1 MPTAL
6 SDPSMSLYAILGVAT
21 VLLGIIALRRQKRSD
36 AINFCIPLV
45 ALIALFVIDKAV
57 ESPREQTVR
66 KIQEM
71 GQSSRDKKYDE
82 LFKHV
87 SDSFKYKSLDKKALQ
102 EKAKQADGQGF
113 GGFEVY
119 DLARSSFK
127 PMEDGTIQQG
137 FGVKHKGEPPL
148 PFYVKGTFKKDPDGE
163 WRLVTFKLYDPINM
177 NDEKEIPGL

>member
-6 SDPSMSLYAILGVAT
+6 SDPSMLYAILAVAT
-21 VLLGIIALRRQKRSD
+21 VLPGIMAIRRQKRSD
-36 AINFCIPLV
+36 AINFCVALV
-45 ALIALFVIDKAV
+45 ALIALFVIDTVV
-57 ESPREQTVR
+57 ESPREQTER
-66 KIQEM
+66 KINEM
-71 GQSSRDKKYDE
+71 GQASLDKKYDK

-127 PMEDGTIQQG
+127 PMEDGTIEQG
-137 FGVKHKGEPPL
+137 FGVKHKGEQQL
-148 PFYVKGTFKKDPDGE
+148 QLYVKGTFKKDPDGE
-163 WRLVTFKLYDPINM
+163 WRLVTFKLFDPINM

>member
-45 ALIALFVIDKAV
+45 ALIALFVIGKAV
-57 ESPREQTVR
+57 ESPREQTER
-66 KIQEM
+66 KIKEM
-71 GQSSRDKKYDE
+71 SQASLNKKHDDI
-82 LFKHV
+82 FKHV
-87 SDSFKYKSLDKKALQ
+87 SDSFKYKSLDKKSLQ
-102 EKAKQADGQGF
+102 EKAKQAYEMGF
-113 GGFEVY
+113 GGFEWY
-119 DLARSSFK
+119 NLARSSFR
-127 PMEDGTIQQG
+127 PMEDGTIEQG
-137 FGVKHKGEPPL
+137 FGVKHMGEPPL